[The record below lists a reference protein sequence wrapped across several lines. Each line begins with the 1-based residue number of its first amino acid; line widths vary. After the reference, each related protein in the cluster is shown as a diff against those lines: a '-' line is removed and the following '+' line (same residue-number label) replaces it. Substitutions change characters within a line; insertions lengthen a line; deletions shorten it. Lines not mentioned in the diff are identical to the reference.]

1 MSKDAEA
8 DFIEALSED
17 IKGRFKEQK
26 TLLSFE
32 DYLEVVRSRPARQTR
47 DAVTYIRDMFDHFGS
62 SPASHPYGQWRRFH
76 IFDDPSPRGLG
87 GEASLRGEDAVAGH
101 EAVQTRIYELL
112 NDFVREGRVNRL
124 ILLHGP
130 NGSAKSS
137 VIRCIAKGIERYSEH
152 ENGALYTFNWV
163 FPSKRRDGSAGIGFG
178 QGASQTNNAS
188 SYAYLSG
195 AEVESRV
202 TSELRDHPL
211 LLIPKASRKAWL
223 RDLLGPDLPLP
234 DYLLEGELSPKSA
247 QIYEALLKSYQGDL
261 RELLKHVQ
269 VERFSASRRYRRA
282 IATVDPQLR
291 TDAHARQITADRSLG
306 ALPQSLQHLNLFE
319 GGGHLVEGNR
329 GLIEYNDLL
338 KRPIETFKYLLST
351 CERGVVRM
359 EQLTLY
365 LDALLIGSCN
375 FEHLEAFKETPDFSS
390 FKGRLEL
397 IEVPYLRD
405 VRHEQEIYQ
414 PQLKALSTELDI
426 APDIDLA
433 LAYWGVMTRLE
444 RPQPSNFPKEAK
456 ELIEKLSAFEKA
468 QLYALGQAPERLSH
482 SDGVSLSQLIE
493 ELYREPQ
500 LAPLYEGLMG
510 ASPRELKALL
520 LGLANQNHATQAEA
534 ERRGATAE
542 RPSLTPIDLFRAL
555 RTLCEQ
561 GDLHP
566 FLKRKPSGGYYQ
578 PKVFIQELEEWIFK
592 RLEGRLLKVLGVVED
607 QSVTEVFNRYIAHV
621 SCVVKGETYLN
632 PLTERYE
639 EPDES
644 LMADVEVRLGRSHES
659 AQRAELIQR
668 VAGWRIKHPEGPL
681 LLSEIFASELKSLHA
696 SYVKERR
703 EKVSHELTLIC
714 QSLTEGQSLSA
725 DEQARAE
732 RHLVALE
739 QGGYPRSCARRMLH
753 ALNAREGS

>member
-1 MSKDAEA
+1 MSVDAA
-8 DFIEALSED
+8 PDLIEALTQE
-17 IKGRFKEQK
+17 IKGRFEEQK

-32 DYLEVVRSRPARQTR
+32 DYLDVVRARPSAQTR

-62 SPASHPYGQWRRFH
+62 SPVSHPYGQWRRFH
-76 IFDDPSPRGLG
+76 LFDDPVPGSLK
-87 GEASLRGEDAVAGH
+87 GEEARRGEDAVAGQ

-137 VIRCIAKGIERYSEH
+137 IIRCVAKGLERYSEH
-152 ENGALYTFNWV
+152 EEGALYTFNWV

-178 QGASQTNNAS
+178 QGGGRDHSVS

-195 AEVESRV
+195 LEVESRV

-211 LLIPKASRKAWL
+211 LLIPREARQAWL
-223 RDLLGPDLPLP
+223 HDLLGPEHVIP
-234 DYLLEGELSPKSA
+234 DYLLEGALSPKSA

-261 RELLKHVQ
+261 REVLKHVQ

-306 ALPQSLQHLNLFE
+306 ALPQSLQHLNLYE

-351 CERGVVRM
+351 CESGVVRLD
-359 EQLTLY
+359 QLTLY

-375 FEHLEAFKETPDFSS
+375 FEHLEAFKEAPDFSS

-405 VRHEQEIYQ
+405 VRHEQEIYR
-414 PQLKALSTELDI
+414 PQLKALSSELDV
-426 APDIDLA
+426 APDVDLA

-444 RPQPSNFPKEAK
+444 RPQPSGFPKSAK
-456 ELIEKLSAFEKA
+456 ELIERLSAFEKA
-468 QLYALGQAPERLSH
+468 ELYAYGRPPERLSH
-482 SDGVSLSQLIE
+482 GDGATLTQLTE
-493 ELYREPQ
+493 ALYHEPQ
-500 LAPLYEGLMG
+500 LEPLYEGLMG

-520 LGLANQNHATQAEA
+520 LGLANHNHASQAQA
-534 ERRGATAE
+534 ERRGANAE
-542 RPSLTPIDLFRAL
+542 RPSLTPLDLFSAL
-555 RTLCEQ
+555 RQLCEQ
-561 GDLHP
+561 GALHP

-578 PKVFIQELEEWIFK
+578 PKVFIQELEEWIFR
-592 RLEGRLLKVLGVVED
+592 RLEERLLEVLGVVQD
-607 QSVTEVFNRYIAHV
+607 HSITEVFNRYIAHV
-621 SCVVKGETYLN
+621 SCSVKGETYLN

-639 EPDES
+639 EPDEA
-644 LMADVEVRLGRSHES
+644 LMADVEVRLGRGHGPE
-659 AQRAELIQR
+659 ARAELIQR
-668 VAGWRIKHPEGPL
+668 VAGWRIKHPERPL
-681 LLSEIFASELKSLHA
+681 MLTEIFANELKSLRA
-696 SYVKERR
+696 SYVKERH
-703 EKVSHELTLIC
+703 EKVSIELELIC
-714 QSLTEGQSLSA
+714 RLLAEDEPLS
-725 DEQARAE
+725 EEERARAE
-732 RHLVALE
+732 LHLKRLE
-739 QGGYPRSCARRMLH
+739 ESGYPRSCARRMLH
-753 ALNAREGS
+753 ALSARSDS